1 MIYVPA
7 SYAPVILFLYGL
19 HFTDAA
25 VYQVGIDVSKSVSTG
40 SFKCLRNLG
49 YDFLIVRAYRNIGT
63 SDSMA
68 AQTLANAKKAGFRDI
83 DVYMFPCSHETCKKS
98 ARQQVQEMGKFYA

>member
-7 SYAPVILFLYGL
+7 SYTLAILFLYGL
-19 HFTDAA
+19 HFTDSA
-25 VYQVGIDVSKSVSTG
+25 VYQVGIDVSRSVSTG

-49 YDFLIVRAYRNIGT
+49 YDFLIVRAYRNIGV

-83 DVYMFPCSHETCKKS
+83 DVYMFPCSRENCKKS
-98 ARQQVQEMGKFYA
+98 AQQQVQEMGKFYA